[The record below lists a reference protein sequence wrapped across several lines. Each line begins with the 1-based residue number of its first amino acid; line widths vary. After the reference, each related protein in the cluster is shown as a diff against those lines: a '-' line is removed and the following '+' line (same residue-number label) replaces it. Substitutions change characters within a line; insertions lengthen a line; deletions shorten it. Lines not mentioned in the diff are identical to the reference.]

1 MQRQFTDPAAAAAC
15 RNIGRA
21 VLLIA
26 TTAIQAQ
33 VAAHEFK
40 FTETIVILRNTGAY
54 DVEITVDV
62 DALALGVPPSTDS
75 REVYDSVRELSLEEL
90 IAAREQARGT
100 LQKWIRI
107 EFDGGK
113 DQPWISF
120 PEEGRPVEGEQLPT
134 YFGITA
140 RFSGFIPPR
149 AQAFTFGASRAL
161 GPVHLTIFDQRM
173 MRTLKHVMEPSE
185 DSPPYLIDSTEQPAV
200 PLGVVGEYLK
210 LGFTHIL
217 PKGLDHILF
226 VLGLFLLSSHWRPLL
241 WQITAFTVAHTV
253 TLGLSIMEVV
263 SLPSRIVES
272 LIALSIAY
280 VAIEN
285 IFTDRMRPWRPALVF
300 GFGLLHGL
308 GFAGV
313 LRELGLPP
321 GEMVPALLSFNVGVE
336 VGQLAVVG
344 LAFAAVGWARNSPWY
359 RSAIVIP
366 VSGAIAIT
374 GLYWTV
380 ERAVFGV

>member
-1 MQRQFTDPAAAAAC
+1 MQGQFIGAASAVTGRKLGRSILLMAAT
-15 RNIGRA
+15 
-21 VLLIA
+21 A
-26 TTAIQAQ
+26 TAAP

-75 REVYDSVRELSLEEL
+75 REVYDSVRALSPEELS
-90 IAAREQARGT
+90 AAREQARST

-107 EFDGGK
+107 DFDGGK

-149 AQAFTFGASRAL
+149 AQEFTFGASRAL
-161 GPVHLTIFDQRM
+161 GPVHMTIFDQRM
-173 MRTLKHVMEPSE
+173 MRAAKFIMGPSE
-185 DSPPYLIDSTEQPAV
+185 DSPPYFIDSTEQPSA
-200 PLGVVGEYLK
+200 PFGVVGEYLK

-253 TLGLSIMEVV
+253 TLGLSILEVV
-263 SLPSRIVES
+263 SLPPRIVES

-285 IFTDRMRPWRPALVF
+285 IFTDRLRPWRPALVF
-300 GFGLLHGL
+300 AFGLLHGL

-336 VGQLAVVG
+336 VGQLAVVA
-344 LAFAAVGWARNSPWY
+344 LAFAAVGWARKSPWY